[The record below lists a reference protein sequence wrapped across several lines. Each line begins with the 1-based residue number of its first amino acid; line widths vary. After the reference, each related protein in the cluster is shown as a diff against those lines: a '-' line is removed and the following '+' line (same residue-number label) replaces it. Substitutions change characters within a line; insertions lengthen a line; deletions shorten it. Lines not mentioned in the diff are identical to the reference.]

1 MARTDLERWL
11 ARASTLHEACTVVAD
26 HLAATPAFKPSVYL
40 ERGGRLRCQAARTY
54 RQVFDGIP
62 PDVGVIGRTYATGVI
77 SLTTDVATSTDYL
90 EITPNVR
97 AEICVPIRVSG
108 RVVGVVSV
116 ESHGDL
122 DGAAADEVTGC
133 AAALGARLEQ
143 LGGGLQETPAQR
155 LVRHATRLTDTKSR
169 RRVEREVLEAAA
181 DVAEMDTAALLVT
194 GADSTVSVIDAIGSL
209 EPAITAAPQEALQ
222 AVAGFV
228 AAGTSC
234 FTVPDCGGEVGE
246 DFKGLAMLRDAGA
259 GSLAILSLAAVP
271 SRVLVVAD
279 SEQRQIGTD
288 TIELLELLCA
298 HAASALRVSDLVKD
312 LRVQAATDPLT
323 GLGHHRAFHAR
334 LQAAP
339 TSRSVA
345 VLVVDLDCFKAVND
359 SEGHLAGDR
368 LLREVA
374 AVMQA
379 AVRDHDELFR
389 IGGDEF
395 AVLAQADDDDEAR
408 EIATRLVKAVRAT
421 TTITTSVGVGVCG
434 PAETLTQ
441 TLLRADRAL
450 YEAKAAGR
458 DTVVLARPE

>member
-1 MARTDLERWL
+1 MTREALRRSLAAARDLRD
-11 ARASTLHEACTVVAD
+11 ACTIVVE
-26 HLAATPAFKPSVYL
+26 HLAASPAYKPSVYL
-40 ERGGRLRCQAARTY
+40 ERGGRLRCQAAKTY

-62 PDVGVIGRTYATGVI
+62 PEVGVIGRTYSTGVI
-77 SLTTDVATSTDYL
+77 ALTTDVSTSTDYL
-90 EITPNVR
+90 EVTPNVR

-108 RVVGVVSV
+108 HVVGVVSV
-116 ESHGDL
+116 ESHEDL
-122 DGAAADEVTGC
+122 DGVAADDVTGC
-133 AAALGARLEQ
+133 AAALGERLEQ
-143 LGGGLQETPAQR
+143 LGGGLQETPPQR

-169 RRVEREVLEAAA
+169 RRVEREVLEAAVE
-181 DVAEMDTAALLVT
+181 VAEMDTAALLVT
-194 GADSTVSVIDAIGSL
+194 APDSAVSVIDVIGPLEAAIV
-209 EPAITAAPQEALQ
+209 AAPQEALQ
-222 AVAGFV
+222 AAVALV

-234 FTVPDCGGEVGE
+234 FTVDDHDEPESE
-246 DFKGLAMLRDAGA
+246 DFKGLALLREAGA
-259 GSLAILSLAAVP
+259 GSLAILSLGSVP
-271 SRVLVVAD
+271 ARVLLVAD
-279 SEQRQIGTD
+279 TEQHQIGTD

-334 LQAAP
+334 LQAP
-339 TSRSVA
+339 SMGRSMA
-345 VLVVDLDCFKAVND
+345 VLIVDLDYFKRVND

-374 AVMQA
+374 AVMQT

-395 AVLAQADDDDEAR
+395 AVLAQAADDEEAL
-408 EIATRLVKAVRAT
+408 EMALRLVDAVRAAT
-421 TTITTSVGVGVCG
+421 AITASVGVGVCG
-434 PAETLTQ
+434 PSESFTQ

-458 DTVVLARPE
+458 DTAVLAHPE